1 MGCRINGDKNMVG
14 MSRISPSDTLS
25 ATAVLALKK
34 LATIPTAIP
43 PTAATPMHCPSM
55 PRAVPL
61 ISGSDDIRIIVLCIV
76 LYPAAPN
83 PAKSNIRKDTEYHGD
98 SAKNRRLSNCR
109 ANPKQKIRP

>member
-55 PRAVPL
+55 PRAVPR
-61 ISGSDDIRIIVLCIV
+61 ISGSEDIKIMVLCIV
-76 LYPAAPN
+76 LYPAAPR
-83 PAKSNIRKDTEYHGD
+83 PAKSNIKKDTGYHGD
-98 SAKNRRLSNCR
+98 SAKSKRLSNWR
-109 ANPKQKIRP
+109 ANPRQKIRP